1 MLSNGPDKKERTKG
15 NEHVK
20 VQKGANITIVMNFWL
35 VQTSNFNKSSQSN
48 MYINPSFSKQ
58 LPCNKI
64 LEV

>member
-1 MLSNGPDKKERTKG
+1 MVQIRRKEPNR

-48 MYINPSFSKQ
+48 MYINPLFSKQ

-64 LEV
+64 LWV